1 MFDRSVPKR
10 NGLNYR
16 IIDRSSSL
24 GQCVLNWI
32 STAIEEEIYYHEA
45 IPGIIKRGRFAML
58 GYTVIKERDTSEL
71 TNGKRNVS
79 G

>member
-1 MFDRSVPKR
+1 MMQIMFDRSVSKR

-16 IIDRSSSL
+16 IIDRSSGL

-32 STAIEEEIYYHEA
+32 STAIEEEIYYQEA

-58 GYTVIKERDTSEL
+58 GYTVLKERDTSER
-71 TNGKRNVS
+71 TNG
-79 G
+79 